1 MKNMI
6 NKKEQTFD
14 MVYTISNEHD
24 FDAEYIKQL
33 QKETKEELES
43 GKINSVEEA
52 IGKMQKKY
60 DEFYIEYMKEML
72 RESEEQFKNG
82 EFITLE
88 ELKTY
93 IDGLE
98 AKYENNN
105 KQRC

>member
-1 MKNMI
+1 ML
-6 NKKEQTFD
+6 NKKEQTLDIF
-14 MVYTISNEHD
+14 YTISNEHD
-24 FDAEYIKQL
+24 FDNEYIKQL
-33 QKETKEELES
+33 VRETEKELES
-43 GKINSVEEA
+43 GKINSIEEA
-52 IGKMQKKY
+52 VEKMQKKY
-60 DEFYIEYMKEML
+60 DEFYVEHLKEML

-105 KQRC
+105 KQRG

>member
-1 MKNMI
+1 MI
-6 NKKEQTFD
+6 NKEERTIKT
-14 MVYTISNEHD
+14 VYTLSNEITD
-24 FDAEYIKQL
+24 
-33 QKETKEELES
+33 ELY
-43 GKINSVEEA
+43 V
-52 IGKMQKKY
+52 Q
-60 DEFYIEYMKEML
+60 YMKEML

-105 KQRC
+105 KQRG